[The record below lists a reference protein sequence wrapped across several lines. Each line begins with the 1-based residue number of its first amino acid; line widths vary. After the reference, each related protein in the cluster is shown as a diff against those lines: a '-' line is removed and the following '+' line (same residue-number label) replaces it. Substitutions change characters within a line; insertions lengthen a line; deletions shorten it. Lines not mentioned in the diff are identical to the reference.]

1 MDDETRPIRPVTVEP
16 LDPMGIGP
24 VSWPKV
30 VLILGITLILVIGLV
45 TIVALIFLPSEFWL
59 VQS

>member
-1 MDDETRPIRPVTVEP
+1 
-16 LDPMGIGP
+16 MGIGP